1 MTKPSHWEM
10 TSGHS
15 EMTIYKKSDADDS
28 KSVTTDFGQTRMT
41 IFKKSFATDRHFSL
55 CGRGGAAAQ
64 RGQVDRGRAGWP
76 GDLVGW

>member
-55 CGRGGAAAQ
+55 CAIEEM
-64 RGQVDRGRAGWP
+64 DRCAVSADGIELAME
-76 GDLVGW
+76 

>member
-1 MTKPSHWEM
+1 M

-55 CGRGGAAAQ
+55 CTNAFLHYTHAKKQKVQAIQ
-64 RGQVDRGRAGWP
+64 THF
-76 GDLVGW
+76 

>member
-55 CGRGGAAAQ
+55 CSVVSSAS
-64 RGQVDRGRAGWP
+64 P
-76 GDLVGW
+76 GYAIPVVCVAHLSRS